1 MQTKHSLKLLATS
14 SVIAALYVALTLSL
28 PFLSF
33 GAVQCR
39 VSEALTILPA
49 LTPAAVPGLAVGC
62 AVANL
67 FGMAASPV
75 GAWDILIGTCATL
88 FAALGSY
95 ALRGVKFKGVP
106 VLSALSPVIF
116 NGLIVG
122 GEIALFTMP
131 AGGAVFWLTVAQVAA
146 GEALACFVLGLP
158 LYAALNRSR
167 MMQRFF

>member
-1 MQTKHSLKLLATS
+1 MKAKQTLKPMATA

-39 VSEALTILPA
+39 ISEALTVLPA
-49 LTPAAVPGLAVGC
+49 LTPIAIPGLAVGC

-88 FAALGSY
+88 FAAWASY
-95 ALRGVKFKGVP
+95 GLRNVKFKGLP
-106 VLSALSPVIF
+106 LLSALAPVVF

-122 GEIALFTMP
+122 GEIAFLTPGAGIELFVVIM
-131 AGGAVFWLTVAQVAA
+131 AQVAA
-146 GEALACFVLGLP
+146 GEAVACFALGLP
-158 LYAALNRSR
+158 LYVALNRSKALK
-167 MMQRFF
+167 RFW

>member
-1 MQTKHSLKLLATS
+1 MKRSYSLKRLATS

-39 VSEALTILPA
+39 ISEALTILPA
-49 LTPAAVPGLAVGC
+49 LTPAAIPGLAVGC

-88 FAALGSY
+88 LAALGSY
-95 ALRGVKFKGVP
+95 AFRNVKFKGMP
-106 VLSALSPVIF
+106 ILSALAPVVS

-131 AGGAVFWLTVAQVAA
+131 AGASVFWLTAAQVAA

-158 LYAALNRSR
+158 LYAALNRSNIL
-167 MMQRFF
+167 QRFF